1 MAMYRMGCARLVPF
15 PIGWTLI
22 QPKEPVSSVKLGP
35 NSMRHQAHNHTDRRI
50 FYNDPLEARYDARSR
65 RRRQMQKKQTKHC
78 F

>member
-50 FYNDPLEARYDARSR
+50 FYNDWLSALYGARPR
-65 RRRQMQKKQTKHC
+65 RARQMQKKIIRIC